1 MLMLHEVH
9 DDADTVCR
17 RLDGPLPVLLPEIPH
32 ALVVPDDI
40 GALVLDDGRRVLTRL
55 HPGEPVR
62 FGPLT
67 LLVTLDDAR
76 STERLRAVKLP
87 AALTLR
93 TDAASV
99 TPLAGDRLVLG
110 RDARCDLRLD
120 DATVSAAHAEL
131 CRDGARWM
139 LRDLHSTNGVR
150 VNGARVR
157 EAWIDRGDVITMGR
171 SSLRVEAVGDAEGG
185 DEELSGASGPMRAL
199 RSDVRRFA
207 EAPYPALVTGESGS
221 GKELVARALHRGS
234 PRARGPFVAVNC
246 GALSPEV
253 VESELFGHERGAFT
267 GAVARRRGLFEEAS
281 EGTLFLDEVGELTPA
296 LQTRLLRVLET
307 GEVRRVGA
315 EAVTRVNVRV
325 VSATWRDL
333 DAMVED
339 GRFRLDL
346 LYRLAVL
353 RVRVPA
359 LRERTSDIPALCAT
373 LLDRIHRECGRRRV
387 LEDRA
392 LATLM
397 LLPWPGNVRE
407 LLAVL
412 RRAVFLCDGRVITP
426 RHVALAC
433 PAAAGLDPAR
443 VGVAPAVLRDDD
455 QDAGLRALLAQFEG
469 NLSRVSKLTGIAR
482 STIRYR
488 LTRRADGGPRDIAGS
503 ARYDQRR

>member
-1 MLMLHEVH
+1 MLMLHEVR

-17 RLDGPLPVLLPEIPH
+17 RLDGPLPVSLPEIPH
-32 ALVVPDDI
+32 ALVVPDDDS
-40 GALVLDDGRRVLTRL
+40 ALVLDDTRHVLTRL
-55 HPGEPVR
+55 HPGEPLR
-62 FGPLT
+62 FGALT
-67 LLVTLDDAR
+67 LLITANDAP

-87 AALTLR
+87 AALILR
-93 TDAASV
+93 VDATSA
-99 TPLAGDRLVLG
+99 TPLVGERLVLG
-110 RDARCDLRLD
+110 RDARCDLRLE
-120 DATVSAAHAEL
+120 DATVSGAHAEL
-131 CRDGARWM
+131 CRDGARWL
-139 LRDLHSTNGVR
+139 LRDLSSTNGVR

-157 EAWIDRGDVITMGR
+157 EAWVDRGDVITVGR
-171 SSLRVEAVGDAEGG
+171 TSLRVEAAGETDGG
-185 DEELSGASGPMRAL
+185 DEELAGASGPMRAL
-199 RSDVRRFA
+199 RGEVRRFA
-207 EAPYPALVTGESGS
+207 EAPYPALVTGESGA

-234 PRARGPFVAVNC
+234 PRAKGPFVAVNC

-315 EAVTRVNVRV
+315 EAVTRVDVRV

-333 DAMVED
+333 DAMSED
-339 GRFRLDL
+339 GSFRLDL

-359 LRERTSDIPALCAT
+359 LRDRTADIPALCAT

-412 RRAVFLCDGRVITP
+412 RRAVFLCDGRVITA

-443 VGVAPAVLRDDD
+443 VAPPTLLRDDD
-455 QDAGLRALLAQFEG
+455 HDAGLRALLAQFEG

-482 STIRYR
+482 STIRSR
-488 LTRRADGGPRDIAGS
+488 LARRVDGGTRDITGP
-503 ARYDQRR
+503 ARYDHRR